1 MNITKRISL
10 TPQTQLVDLNGN
22 LTNFEIYFNVKEEN
36 GKSFKLAV
44 VDQTMLDQGVDI
56 KYQDVN
62 GEIDGELNSRKGI
75 YQNYFI
81 CLKSETSGIVDITI
95 KGKEVEPNPEPEPKT
110 LKLENISKKGGIIN
124 WLKKNWKYLLFVLV
138 IIGAL
143 IYFFYDIKVPKTDVQ
158 NTQLVS
164 NDITLLPP
172 PPPPKVDIELP
183 PPPKVDIELPPPPK
197 VDIELPPPPKV
208 DLDTNLLGKLKSLS
222 SSK

>member
-1 MNITKRISL
+1 
-10 TPQTQLVDLNGN
+10 
-22 LTNFEIYFNVKEEN
+22 
-36 GKSFKLAV
+36 
-44 VDQTMLDQGVDI
+44 
-56 KYQDVN
+56 
-62 GEIDGELNSRKGI
+62 
-75 YQNYFI
+75 
-81 CLKSETSGIVDITI
+81 
-95 KGKEVEPNPEPEPKT
+95 
-110 LKLENISKKGGIIN
+110 LENISKKGGIIN

-138 IIGAL
+138 IIIGAL

-158 NTQLVS
+158 NTQLLS

-172 PPPPKVDIELP
+172 P